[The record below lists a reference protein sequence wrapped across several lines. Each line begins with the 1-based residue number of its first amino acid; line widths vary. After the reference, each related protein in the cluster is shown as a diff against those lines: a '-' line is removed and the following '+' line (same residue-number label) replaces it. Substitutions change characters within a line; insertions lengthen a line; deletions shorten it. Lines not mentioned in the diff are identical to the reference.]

1 MNDPDFNLLAALDPL
16 PVSTEVITVSQA
28 RHPRLEQAPAT
39 AGCGSGCVSRV
50 KKSPHKCGQ
59 KYWKQCEQCRTEYL
73 SYLLNYSVMRKII
86 FLI

>member
-28 RHPRLEQAPAT
+28 
-39 AGCGSGCVSRV
+39 
-50 KKSPHKCGQ
+50 
-59 KYWKQCEQCRTEYL
+59 WKQCEQCRTEYL

>member
-1 MNDPDFNLLAALDPL
+1 MTENDAVPY
-16 PVSTEVITVSQA
+16 VVWS
-28 RHPRLEQAPAT
+28 RCRAT
-39 AGCGSGCVSRV
+39 AGGGSWCERCVAS

>member
-1 MNDPDFNLLAALDPL
+1 MKFCAAYLAGYCNIFNPHSAA
-16 PVSTEVITVSQA
+16 I
-28 RHPRLEQAPAT
+28 
-39 AGCGSGCVSRV
+39 

-73 SYLLNYSVMRKII
+73 SCLLNYSVMRKII

>member
-1 MNDPDFNLLAALDPL
+1 MTENDAGPY
-16 PVSTEVITVSQA
+16 VIWS
-28 RHPRLEQAPAT
+28 RCRAT
-39 AGCGSGCVSRV
+39 AGGSNWCEKCVAD

>member
-1 MNDPDFNLLAALDPL
+1 MEGWQTAFLVIG
-16 PVSTEVITVSQA
+16 VSDRGWRPRPA
-28 RHPRLEQAPAT
+28 RYREGHT
-39 AGCGSGCVSRV
+39 GCRP

-73 SYLLNYSVMRKII
+73 SCLLNYSVMRKII